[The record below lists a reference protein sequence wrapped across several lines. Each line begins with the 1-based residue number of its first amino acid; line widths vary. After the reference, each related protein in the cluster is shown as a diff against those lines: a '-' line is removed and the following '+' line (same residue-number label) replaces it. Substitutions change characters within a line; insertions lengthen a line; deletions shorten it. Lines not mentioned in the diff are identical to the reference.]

1 MVYLLSWYFT
11 YSILT
16 ISIRISEWISI
27 LREYHCISS
36 VFHSLAPCPAAEC
49 GQRLSACPRTS
60 GLGPARFS
68 NICEPSIHGSP
79 ENRDIKSILDS
90 WTDSFI
96 DKIPSFW
103 RIVDSRFTW
112 KSRKSGFWIEGQNRV
127 ATSLFFSGI
136 VNSQLFFR
144 AESTPELI
152 LLTTPF
158 CDSFYY

>member
-112 KSRKSGFWIEGQNRV
+112 KSNKSGFWIDSRFFESWIVPALVPSAWDYSRAYGA
-127 ATSLFFSGI
+127 ATSPHKNGI
-136 VNSQLFFR
+136 RWL
-144 AESTPELI
+144 
-152 LLTTPF
+152 
-158 CDSFYY
+158 D